1 MSQKKKAFNCYTL
14 VVPAVPLRVAA
25 VVVVVDDDDDD
36 DDDGIQEI
44 SNRTLSERTPK
55 L

>member
-25 VVVVVDDDDDD
+25 VVVVVVDDDD